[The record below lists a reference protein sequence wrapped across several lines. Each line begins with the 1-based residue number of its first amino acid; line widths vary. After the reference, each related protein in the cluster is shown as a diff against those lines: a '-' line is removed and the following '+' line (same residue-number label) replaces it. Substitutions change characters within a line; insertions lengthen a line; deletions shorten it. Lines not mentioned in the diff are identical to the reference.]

1 MYNFA
6 TKSENDM
13 KYKIKKETKPK
24 LSTFGKYKAVAVHE
38 QTIDSRQICKEAAKR
53 LGTGEG
59 DVHGVMLALASVVN
73 SHLRN
78 GDRVRLQDWG
88 MLKLEIES
96 EMIGNRHDFSAKKH
110 IRVVRLHFIP
120 ESENGSQ
127 PLYAGITFH
136 KDKTSDYEDPK

>member
-1 MYNFA
+1 MR
-6 TKSENDM
+6 
-13 KYKIKKETKPK
+13 YKIKKETKPK

-96 EMIGNRHDFSAKKH
+96 EKVDNLKDFRAKKH
-110 IRVVRLHFIP
+110 IRGVRLHFIP

>member
-78 GDRVRLQDWG
+78 GDRVRL
-88 MLKLEIES
+88 
-96 EMIGNRHDFSAKKH
+96 
-110 IRVVRLHFIP
+110 
-120 ESENGSQ
+120 
-127 PLYAGITFH
+127 
-136 KDKTSDYEDPK
+136 